1 MFNYRA
7 TNYITKVVRDL
18 NEGTY
23 TLVTMPSI
31 DTTNRLTRALGY
43 RKRTLKCNTRTTL
56 NISNV

>member
-7 TNYITKVVRDL
+7 INHITKVVRDL

-23 TLVTMPSI
+23 TLATMPSI
-31 DTTNRLTRALGY
+31 ETVNGLTRALGY
-43 RKRTLKCNTRTTL
+43 RKRTLKYNTRTTL